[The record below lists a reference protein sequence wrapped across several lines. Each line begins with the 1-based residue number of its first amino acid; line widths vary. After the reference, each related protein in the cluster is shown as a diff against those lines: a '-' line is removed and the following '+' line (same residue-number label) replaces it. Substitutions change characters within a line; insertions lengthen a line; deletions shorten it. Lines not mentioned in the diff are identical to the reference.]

1 MGVPGKDPWNFR
13 APTPGAPGATPS
25 PARRPYTVRRAPGH
39 LDSPLLGESL
49 LSPVDAKVW
58 LGPALRNAAAHAG
71 TRSRRRRSD
80 PRRQSIGPR
89 TWHWRRSQP
98 RRGKRRSRGECAPRS
113 SPRNRQGLRCAK
125 WITSKSAVGPG
136 CNSPTRR
143 LGAREGAE
151 TAKVNLQD
159 TGRILLGER
168 SHGFLQPLP

>member
-125 WITSKSAVGPG
+125 WITSKSAVGRVVIRRPG
-136 CNSPTRR
+136 SQVLAKVRR
-143 LGAREGAE
+143 PP
-151 TAKVNLQD
+151 KVNLRD
-159 TGRILLGER
+159 IGRVLLGEPPHR
-168 SHGFLQPLP
+168 FLQPLA